1 MRSLL
6 KYLKAYRKECLLSP
20 LFKFL
25 EAGFELIVPLFVA
38 SLIDRGIAL
47 NDGGHILKMGALM
60 IGFGVLG
67 LGFSLTAQYF
77 AAKAATGFSAVLRH
91 ELFSKIQKMDF
102 ATLDTLGT
110 DTLIT
115 RMTSDVSQIQNGVNM
130 FLRLLLRSPFIVF
143 GAMIM
148 AFSVDAPSALIFLA
162 LILCLF
168 LVVFLVMKKTR
179 PAYRSIQ
186 DNLDRISG
194 STRENLTGVRVIR
207 AFHRE
212 ERETEDFRAENDRLF
227 ALQEMTGRIAAL
239 TNPLTVV
246 LVNLFTAALLY
257 SSAIRVNMGD
267 LTRGET
273 VALVNYMA
281 QILVELIKLA
291 NLIVLLSKAVAS
303 GDRVGGILDMDISRE
318 KTGLPFPAGKA
329 GTPFISFQ
337 EVSFRYSGSGD
348 NALSGISFDVYKGQ
362 TIGIIGGT
370 GSGKSSLVSLIP
382 GFYEAS
388 GGRVLIN
395 GVDIR
400 ELDRSDLRKR
410 TGMVFQK
417 SELFSGSIRENLK
430 YGDPDGGDEELIRAL
445 KTAEAYEFVKDKPG
459 FLDYM
464 IEQGG
469 KNLSGG
475 QRQRLTIA
483 RALMRD
489 PEILILDDASSAL
502 DYETDMKLREN
513 IRKMSGSLTMFIV
526 SQRASAVRNADLILV
541 LDDGEIVGKGNHEE
555 LLKENE
561 IYQEIYYSQLPEVLD

>member
-212 ERETEDFRAENDRLF
+212 ERETKDFRAENDRLF

-303 GDRVGGILDMDISRE
+303 GDRVGAILDMDISPE
-318 KTGLPFPAGKA
+318 KTGLPFPTGKA

-430 YGDPDGGDEELIRAL
+430 YGDPDGGDEKLIRAL

-561 IYQEIYYSQLPEVLD
+561 IYQEIYYSQLPEGLD